1 MLRFFYRNRQEQDTP
16 FLKNGITLLNAMA
29 LFAWLTTH
37 ALLSDYYS
45 LIGKVDYNP
54 RFIVQIYYSLHQRW
68 NVPCATPS
76 FLAAALPEISP
87 LRHAAMMDS

>member
-54 RFIVQIYYSLHQRW
+54 RLASRSK
-68 NVPCATPS
+68 S
-76 FLAAALPEISP
+76 FRLRKRGKQEKLAFRAKAF
-87 LRHAAMMDS
+87 